1 MLLFLCFTFGWFCCS
16 LSALELFPLFPQFA
30 FEFGRLIQRA
40 KLRPGVSFSP
50 GCAGVMVIQRERFP
64 VKKLVGILIHWQVRG
79 LKDKTKTFHALF
91 SWVIMFPED
100 SLFYL
105 PLLGTINNYIYTGT
119 SGKPRQRQQQPLPGR
134 KETKPN
140 HKPSWNV

>member
-1 MLLFLCFTFGWFCCS
+1 MLLFLCFSFGWFCC
-16 LSALELFPLFPQFA
+16 LFTLELFPLFLQFA
-30 FEFGRLIQRA
+30 LEFGRVIQRA

-50 GCAGVMVIQRERFP
+50 GCVGVMVIQSEGFP
-64 VKKLVGILIHWQVRG
+64 MQKLVGNLVHGQVRG
-79 LKDKTKTFHALF
+79 LKDKAKTFHALF

-105 PLLGTINNYIYTGT
+105 PLLGMMNNNIYTGT
-119 SGKPRQRQQQPLPGR
+119 RGKHRQRQQQHFPGR

-140 HKPSWNV
+140 HNPSWNV